1 MRSSLFDVVT
11 GDLATGYP
19 VLKLVLFL
27 ARESGQK
34 STFLRSE

>member
-11 GDLATGYP
+11 GDLATGYL

-27 ARESGQK
+27 ARGSGPK
-34 STFLRSE
+34 INISEE